1 MIAPSKWENW
11 YLTIKNKHNF
21 ATVELNTCKE
31 ILECISSKTEKVN
44 WKIYLTL
51 EDKTCGVFKSS
62 NLVDYNPEEGYVK
75 TARGSTYYLGK
86 EKNEWQIPNLE
97 NFFSEENIRIVD

>member
-21 ATVELNTCKE
+21 ATVELNTCEE
-31 ILECISSKTEKVN
+31 ILECLSSKTEKVN

-51 EDKTCGVFKSS
+51 EDNTGGVFKSS
-62 NLVDYNPEEGYVK
+62 NLVEYNPEEGYVK
-75 TARGSTYYLGK
+75 TARGSTYFLGK
-86 EKNEWQIPNLE
+86 EKNQWQTPNLE
-97 NFFSEENIRIVD
+97 NYFSEENIRIVD